1 MDTIVI
7 KKEGSKFI
15 VKDNNELIKCRIKG
29 TLRKDNISVMVG
41 DVVEIGEEETITRV
55 FDRKNILNR
64 PNIANVNQALI
75 VVSAVNPEFST
86 YLLDK
91 TINIIEYN
99 NITPIICI
107 TKMDLL
113 KDKESLENLLDY
125 YKKIGYKVIFNTEK
139 KEIIETL
146 ENKTTVLIGQ
156 SGVGKST
163 LLNFLDDSLN
173 LLSQDISLRL
183 GRGKNTT
190 RTVELLEMCGGLVAD
205 TPGFSVLDFVDM
217 KKEDIR
223 DNMIEFENYK
233 SKCRYKDCMHIKE
246 KECEVKKALEKN
258 KILKSR
264 YENYTKFI
272 GEL

>member
-15 VKDNNELIKCRIKG
+15 VKENNELIKCRVKG
-29 TLRKDNISVMVG
+29 SLRKDNVSVMVG
-41 DVVEIGEEETITRV
+41 DVVEIGEPETITRV

-64 PNIANVNQALI
+64 PNIANVDQALI

-91 TINIIEYN
+91 TINIIDFN
-99 NITPIICI
+99 NVVPIICI

-113 KDKESLENLLDY
+113 KEKDSLEYLIDY
-125 YKKIGYKVIFNTEK
+125 YRKIGYKVIFNTEK

-146 ENKTTVLIGQ
+146 EQKTTVLIGQ

-190 RTVELLEMCGGLVAD
+190 RNVELLEMCDGLVAD
-205 TPGFSVLDFVDM
+205 TPGFSVLDFKDM
-217 KKEDIR
+217 TKEDVR
-223 DNMIEFENYK
+223 DNMIEFESYK

-246 KECEVKKALEKN
+246 KECEVKKALEKS
-258 KILKSR
+258 KILDSR
-264 YENYTKFI
+264 YENYLKFI

>member
-15 VKDNNELIKCRIKG
+15 VKDNNELIKCRVKG
-29 TLRKDNISVMVG
+29 TLRKDNVSVMVG
-41 DVVEIGEEETITRV
+41 DVVEIGEPETITRV

-64 PNIANVNQALI
+64 PNIANVDQALI

-91 TINIIEYN
+91 TINIIEFN
-99 NITPIICI
+99 NVVPIICI

-113 KDKESLENLLDY
+113 KEKESLEHLIDY
-125 YKKIGYKVIFNTEK
+125 YKKIGYKVIFNTER

-146 ENKTTVLIGQ
+146 EQKTTVLIGQ

-190 RTVELLEMCGGLVAD
+190 RTVELLEMCDGLVAD

-233 SKCRYKDCMHIKE
+233 SKCKYKDCMHIKE
-246 KECEVKKALEKN
+246 KECEVKKVLEKG
-258 KILKSR
+258 KILDSR

>member
-15 VKDNNELIKCRIKG
+15 VKDNDELIKCRVKG
-29 TLRKDNISVMVG
+29 TLRKDKVSVMVG
-41 DVVEIGEEETITRV
+41 DVVEIGEPETITRV

-64 PNIANVNQALI
+64 PNIVNVDQTLI

-99 NITPIICI
+99 NIRPIICI

-113 KDKESLENLLDY
+113 KERETLDNLLDY
-125 YKKIGYKVIFNTEK
+125 YKNMGYKVIFNTEK
-139 KEIIETL
+139 KEIMETL

-190 RTVELLEMCGGLVAD
+190 RSVELLEICNGLVAD
-205 TPGFSVLDFVDM
+205 TPGFSVLNFTDM
-217 KKEDIR
+217 KKEDVR

-233 SKCRYKDCMHIKE
+233 SKCKYKDCMHIKE
-246 KECEVKKALEKN
+246 KECGVKRALEKG
-258 KILKSR
+258 KILESR
-264 YENYTKFI
+264 YENYIKFI

>member
-15 VKDNNELIKCRIKG
+15 VKENDNLIKCRVKG
-29 TLRKDNISVMVG
+29 TLKQKTNVMVG
-41 DVVEIGEEETITRV
+41 DIVEIGEEETITRV
-55 FDRKNILNR
+55 FDRKNLLSR
-64 PNIANVNQALI
+64 PTIANIDQALI

-91 TINIIEYN
+91 TINIVEFN

-113 KDKESLENLLDY
+113 KDKEHIENLIDY
-125 YKKIGYKVIFNTEK
+125 YVKIGYKVIFNTERK
-139 KEIIETL
+139 QIIETL

-190 RTVELLEMCGGLVAD
+190 RSVELLEICNGLVAD

-233 SKCRYKDCMHIKE
+233 SKCKYKDCMHIKE
-246 KECEVKKALEKN
+246 KECEVKKVLEKG
-258 KILKSR
+258 KILDSR

>member
-15 VKDNNELIKCRIKG
+15 VKDNDELIKCRVKG
-29 TLRKDNISVMVG
+29 TLAKDNIKVIVG

-55 FDRKNILNR
+55 FDRKNLLNR
-64 PNIANVNQALI
+64 PNIANVDQALI

-91 TINIIEYN
+91 TIAIIEYN

-113 KDKESLENLLDY
+113 KDKETLEKLIEY
-125 YKKIGYKVIFNTEK
+125 YKKIGYKVIFNTDK

-146 ENKTTVLIGQ
+146 EHRTTVLIGQ

-190 RTVELLEMCGGLVAD
+190 RSVELLEICDGLVAD
-205 TPGFSVLDFVDM
+205 TPGFSVLDFTDM
-217 KKEDIR
+217 TKSDVR
-223 DNMIEFENYK
+223 DNMIDFENYK
-233 SKCRYKDCMHIKE
+233 TKCKYKDCMHIKE
-246 KECEVKKALEKN
+246 TDCEVKKALEKK
-258 KILKSR
+258 KILDSR

>member
-1 MDTIVI
+1 MENVVI

-15 VKDNNELIKCRIKG
+15 VKENGQLIKCRVKG
-29 TLRKDNISVMVG
+29 TLKTKIKVIVG
-41 DVVEIGEEETITRV
+41 DIVEIGEEETITRV
-55 FDRKNILNR
+55 FDRKNLLNR

-99 NITPIICI
+99 NIKPVICI

-113 KDKESLENLLDY
+113 KEKEYIESLINY
-125 YKKIGYKVIFNTEK
+125 YTKIGYKVILNTDK
-139 KEIIETL
+139 KEVEDTL

-190 RTVELLEMCGGLVAD
+190 RSVELLEISNGLVAD
-205 TPGFSVLDFVDM
+205 TPGFSVLDFTDM
-217 KKEDIR
+217 KKEDVR
-223 DNMIEFENYK
+223 DNMIEFESYK
-233 SKCRYKDCMHIKE
+233 TKCKYKDCMHLKE
-246 KECEVKKALEKN
+246 RECEVKKALEKC
-258 KILKSR
+258 KILESR